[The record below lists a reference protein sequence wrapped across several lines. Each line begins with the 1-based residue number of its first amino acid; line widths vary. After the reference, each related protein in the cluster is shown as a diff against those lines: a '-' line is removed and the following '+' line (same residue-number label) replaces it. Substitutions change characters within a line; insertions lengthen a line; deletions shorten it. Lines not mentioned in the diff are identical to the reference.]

1 MAGGFRG
8 TAHVTRSSGDF
19 LQVINRQAPGSCASA
34 GGYECQDERL
44 MTWGSGHPGGANF
57 ALGDGSLRFI
67 TDSISPAMLVAL
79 STRNGEEAVSED
91 F

>member
-1 MAGGFRG
+1 
-8 TAHVTRSSGDF
+8 
-19 LQVINRQAPGSCASA
+19 
-34 GGYECQDERL
+34 

-79 STRNGEEAVSED
+79 STRKGEEVVSED